1 MNRALAE
8 RIRAVVCRYSAV
20 KLAYLFGS
28 QATGNVGPLSDVD
41 VAVYLD
47 GLNRTDRFRLRLELM
62 AELSGALQRND
73 VEVVVLND
81 ARRPAFKYHVIAD
94 GVIVYEREPYRVQ
107 VEPSI
112 VNEYLDFQAL
122 LGRHGLAGIRLA
134 RQTV

>member
-1 MNRALAE
+1 MDRALADQ
-8 RIRAVVCRYSAV
+8 IRSVVCRYPAV

-47 GLNRTDRFRLRLELM
+47 GLNRYDRFQLRLELM

-81 ARRPAFKYHVIAD
+81 ASRPAFKYHVIAD
-94 GVIVYEREPYRVQ
+94 GIIVYEREPYRVQ

-112 VNEYLDFQAL
+112 VNEYLDFQSL
-122 LGRHGLAGIRLA
+122 LGRHGLAGIRLTRHTA
-134 RQTV
+134 